1 MSSKLTGSALASME
15 TYVTYGVHIG
25 TRHRTGSMKRFIYRV
40 KQGVNIL
47 NIEKTD
53 ERIAIASRFLARYDP
68 KDIVIV
74 SARQYGQY
82 PVMKF
87 GEVTGARAI
96 VGRFI
101 PGTFTNPSLKFFIE
115 PEVLVVTDPLADEQP
130 LREAAEIMIPTV
142 GICDSDNETAD
153 IDLIIPANNKSRKSL
168 ALLYWLLAKHFL
180 IEKGEVTKDKPFTLK
195 VEDFEPKT
203 GERK

>member
-1 MSSKLTGSALASME
+1 MAQKLTNFALASME
-15 TYVTYGVHIG
+15 TYVSHGVHIG
-25 TRHRTGSMKRFIYRV
+25 TRHRTGSMKKFIYKV

-47 NIEKTD
+47 DIEKTD
-53 ERIAIASRFLARYDP
+53 ERIAIASRFLARYEP
-68 KDIVIV
+68 KDIVVV

-87 GEVTGARAI
+87 GEVTGARTI

-115 PEVLVVTDPLADEQP
+115 PEVLVITDPLADEQP

-142 GICDSDNETAD
+142 GICDSDNETSD

-168 ALLYWLLAKHFL
+168 ALVYWLLARQFL
-180 IEKGEVTKDKPFTLK
+180 IERGDVTKDKPFTIK
-195 VEDFEPKT
+195 VEDFEPKI
-203 GERK
+203 GEKK